1 MRSSN
6 VLLIKVNGEQREVG
20 PETALS
26 NLISLLNLKPEQI
39 AIELNKEVVRR
50 ANWEATRLR
59 EDDQI
64 EIVHFVGGG

>member
-6 VLLIKVNGEQREVG
+6 VLLIKVNGEPREVE
-20 PETALS
+20 PETPLS
-26 NLISLLNLKPEQI
+26 TLVNLLNLKPEQI

-50 ANWEATRLR
+50 ANWEVTLLR
-59 EDDQI
+59 EDDQV

>member
-1 MRSSN
+1 M
-6 VLLIKVNGEQREVG
+6 LIKVNGEQREVE
-20 PETALS
+20 PETALAK
-26 NLISLLNLKPEQI
+26 LVTLLNLKPEQI

-50 ANWEATRLR
+50 ASWDETLLR